1 MAAPAVSSVVAGKP
15 LVSGGVL
22 TAPFETDLP
31 NSATGVLDEDFVA
44 LGYIS
49 EDGLTETAERS
60 TEKVKAWG
68 GDIVKVLQTEFS
80 VTYSFTLIG
89 STDTD
94 VLRAVYGDAAVTT
107 SGIGGTQKSVKVNG
121 DQLPKKAFVFEVKDG
136 DTKIRIVVPNGQV
149 TEVGEVTYSDGGVV
163 SYQVTVEAF
172 ENDEGDNAIK
182 YIDTDDSAGS

>member
-60 TEKVKAWG
+60 TEKVKVWG